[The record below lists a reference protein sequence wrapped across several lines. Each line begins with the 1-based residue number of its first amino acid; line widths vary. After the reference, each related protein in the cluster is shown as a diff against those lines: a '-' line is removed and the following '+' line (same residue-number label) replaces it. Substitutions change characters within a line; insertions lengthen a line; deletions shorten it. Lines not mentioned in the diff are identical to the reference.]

1 MAIMSAFQAED
12 VSSILIRRSLPNIE
26 KQLFMY
32 SLKDYPEDY
41 SQSESK
47 QWRKFKKALK
57 KLAHKQ
63 LRRGNDKY
71 VYHGKEIAW

>member
-1 MAIMSAFQAED
+1 MPNEALDFTGSKLYCEPF
-12 VSSILIRRSLPNIE
+12 LLKTSLNA
-26 KQLFMY
+26 MY
-32 SLKDYPEDY
+32 SLKEYPEDY

-63 LRRGNDKY
+63 LRRGKDKY
-71 VYHGKEIAW
+71 EYHGKEVAW